1 MIFFDKIVKRVAN
14 FSVQSY
20 EKNKKDKIQFFND
33 DALFKLSVLISS
45 RSLYEDANK
54 NKNEKIKKSLS
65 KYFSRAH
72 FNPTPFGIFSSV
84 GVVKWGDSTLIKKN
98 KDLKLN
104 VRYDN
109 SLLSSKVNAAMDK
122 DWLTKFY
129 CINPSIYF
137 RNETKIS
144 FFKSEIQDIGK
155 IELKHVEIDFDENLE
170 WLIKRFEKKVHL
182 SEIVE
187 ELVLNGFERIDVE
200 EYLQNVLES
209 GLIVEYFLFFPYAEK
224 LSNDNSIF
232 FSALVDK
239 KTHLIKSN
247 YDVESFS
254 DQYISD
260 QKVFFEENKEFKYSH
275 LINSF
280 DTDEG
285 VLDQNFQD
293 KIKRF
298 IDFTINFN
306 THSSHKN
313 ITLGKFISKIS
324 QSYNDGF
331 IPLTKIFNPYSGL
344 SYKSF
349 EDVHNLKLDKEIV
362 SKILTSDK
370 EDVYLDLF
378 ISGDNNETLK
388 SKLPATFSI
397 LVEVLTCKDSSDPI
411 LYIKNLGANSALN
424 LISRFSDI
432 TNDICQDIVTFE
444 KQIHENKLVA
454 DINCIGTFR
463 SLNILPV
470 KQFYDY
476 CIPINTTFTNNSNPI
491 LLSDIYVHL
500 EDGRIALVSKKYKKE
515 VIPKLTSAINPNLSD
530 SEFYSFL
537 CDYEFYNQEIYGVN
551 FDFNSY
557 NYAMPYVPRIYLEKG
572 VLLFPSQILLVNN
585 NYSFVAFQV
594 YLAEKIKEYSFSKII
609 NFSDIKGEITI
620 DTDIVDDIFLIYEKI
635 KERNYLYV
643 SESLYESFSPQI
655 IDKEHNNFSHELVVS
670 VKNEHYARR
679 QFNYDNVD
687 EILSENIP
695 VLSDWLY
702 LEIFGNSYSN
712 HDILKFIN
720 EAILLQGKTDLFFF
734 VNYANPDRHLRVRFK
749 TNSRENKEYIILKI
763 HELKSNHLISRYHI
777 LPYEQEI
784 HRYGGIQLMELA
796 ESIFSFDS
804 MDFINNVINLDLDED
819 SVKITAMLKIKN
831 YFNYF
836 GLSLEEMIENCE
848 RAIKLFSKEFE
859 LTAKLRKSF
868 NKDYLDIRNKIDHFE
883 YGNFLDD
890 LMLGADVVKKL
901 NENKFSRYNYMS
913 LIIHMSMNRHFSEEQ
928 RFNEL
933 KVYYLAKTYLNQ
945 LKFKK

>member
-224 LSNDNSIF
+224 LSNDNSMF

-454 DINCIGTFR
+454 DINCIGT
-463 SLNILPV
+463 
-470 KQFYDY
+470 
-476 CIPINTTFTNNSNPI
+476 
-491 LLSDIYVHL
+491 
-500 EDGRIALVSKKYKKE
+500 
-515 VIPKLTSAINPNLSD
+515 
-530 SEFYSFL
+530 
-537 CDYEFYNQEIYGVN
+537 
-551 FDFNSY
+551 
-557 NYAMPYVPRIYLEKG
+557 
-572 VLLFPSQILLVNN
+572 
-585 NYSFVAFQV
+585 
-594 YLAEKIKEYSFSKII
+594 
-609 NFSDIKGEITI
+609 
-620 DTDIVDDIFLIYEKI
+620 
-635 KERNYLYV
+635 
-643 SESLYESFSPQI
+643 
-655 IDKEHNNFSHELVVS
+655 
-670 VKNEHYARR
+670 
-679 QFNYDNVD
+679 
-687 EILSENIP
+687 
-695 VLSDWLY
+695 
-702 LEIFGNSYSN
+702 
-712 HDILKFIN
+712 
-720 EAILLQGKTDLFFF
+720 
-734 VNYANPDRHLRVRFK
+734 
-749 TNSRENKEYIILKI
+749 
-763 HELKSNHLISRYHI
+763 
-777 LPYEQEI
+777 
-784 HRYGGIQLMELA
+784 
-796 ESIFSFDS
+796 
-804 MDFINNVINLDLDED
+804 
-819 SVKITAMLKIKN
+819 
-831 YFNYF
+831 
-836 GLSLEEMIENCE
+836 
-848 RAIKLFSKEFE
+848 
-859 LTAKLRKSF
+859 
-868 NKDYLDIRNKIDHFE
+868 
-883 YGNFLDD
+883 
-890 LMLGADVVKKL
+890 
-901 NENKFSRYNYMS
+901 
-913 LIIHMSMNRHFSEEQ
+913 
-928 RFNEL
+928 
-933 KVYYLAKTYLNQ
+933 
-945 LKFKK
+945 